1 MQEFSLRGICA
12 DLVFY
17 FNQFNSTRIIID
29 VKLNDIYLG
38 SPDTLI
44 DVIKN
49 IFSFSTKYYGLD
61 AVAIEITEKVK
72 SGNFT
77 TINIEFSNQQPKE
90 KSPGILTKKKEVKIN
105 FSFELHSS
113 NAQIKEKLPFESKKI
128 LLVDDSKISVMI
140 FSCLLEEW
148 GCKTTITENGEK
160 AIDLAHASVYD
171 LILMDNH
178 MPILN
183 GNAATSKIREFNK
196 NTPII
201 SLSFS
206 DTHSEYSEAL
216 LAGAN
221 DFLHK
226 PINSTSLFK
235 VLSKYL

>member
-17 FNQFNSTRIIID
+17 FNQFSATRIIID

-49 IFSFSTKYYGLD
+49 VFTFSTKYYGLNTIS
-61 AVAIEITEKVK
+61 IEITEKFK

-77 TINIEFSNQQPKE
+77 TINMEFSNQQARD
-90 KSPGILTKKKEVKIN
+90 KSSGILTKKNEVRIN
-105 FSFELHSS
+105 FSFELHNS
-113 NAQIKEKLPFESKKI
+113 NTRLKEKLPFESKKI
-128 LLVDDSKISVMI
+128 LLADDSKISVML

-160 AIDLAHASVYD
+160 AIDLAHASAYD

-178 MPILN
+178 MPVLN

-196 NTPII
+196 DTPII
-201 SLSFS
+201 SLTFS
-206 DTHSEYSEAL
+206 DTNAEYSEAL